1 MNADEVLSFWFGD
14 TLEMRKA
21 WFTKNLDFD
30 AEIRSRFLPLYE
42 QAASDQLDAWSD
54 SPKSCLALVIVLD
67 QFPRN
72 LFRGT
77 PRSFATDLKALNIA
91 KRAIAAQVDQQFPPV
106 QRFFFYLPLEHSE
119 NLDDQNE
126 SVRLCEQFRDNPEL
140 KDICD
145 YALRHRAVIE
155 RFGRFPHRNQILD
168 RPSTP
173 EEIEFLKQPGSSF

>member
-1 MNADEVLSFWFGD
+1 MSATEVLSFWFGD
-14 TLEMRKA
+14 KLEMRNV
-21 WFTKNLDFD
+21 WFVKNSDFD
-30 AEIRSRFLPLYE
+30 AEVRSRFLPLYE
-42 QAASDQLDAWSD
+42 QTASDQLDRWVD
-54 SPKSCLALVIVLD
+54 SPESCLALIIVLD

-77 PRSFATDLKALNIA
+77 ARSFATDAKALKIA
-91 KRAIAAQVDQQFPPV
+91 KSAIAQQFDRQVPPV

-126 SVRLCEQFRDNPEL
+126 SVRLYEQFRDNSDL
-140 KDICD
+140 KETYD
-145 YALRHRAVIE
+145 YALRHQVVIE